1 MNNLMVNDKIKWSSA
16 AGNLTGTITEIFL
29 CLNAAQVLVP
39 WARVEIQEEIYKQ
52 RTVLNLLPENVAMLK
67 IAKV

>member
-1 MNNLMVNDKIKWSSA
+1 MYNLKLNDTIKWASA
-16 AGNLTGTITEIFL
+16 AGNLTGTIVEIFL

-39 WARVEIQEEIYKQ
+39 WARVEVQEGIYKQ
-52 RTVLNLLPENVAMLK
+52 RTVLNLLPENMAMLK